1 MLAILDKKMSIKRDT
16 TLWTEPQVDA
26 KRELHHCRHLDQE
39 NIRPAE
45 DRQLSEREFYV
56 RAKAICRD
64 LFEINAKRYWIDFL
78 LSTTA
83 AYICASIFLA
93 SSSASIVGWLAFAA
107 AVVLIYR
114 GSMFIHEIVHLPSNK
129 LKVFRR
135 VWNFYA
141 GVPMLVP
148 TSTYQSHIH
157 HHNSNH
163 YGTDQDGEYLPFAHG
178 TFWGIGVYLCQ
189 IVFQPLLVYARY
201 LLWTPLSFMHPRL
214 RNWTLANASSLVI
227 NFKYR
232 NDAKPDSQS
241 AEDTFWELFTCFRA
255 WVMIGL
261 VYLSVMPVVR
271 LPKILILAMAV
282 LTINHLRTLAAH
294 RYRSDGEKL
303 SHLEQFRDS
312 TNISGGWITELWC
325 PLGLRYHALHH
336 LFPGI
341 PYHNL
346 ATAHRRLVSQL
357 PGNSIYH
364 DSIYPNFLKVFQE
377 LVSEIRSQDRE
388 HSQVLN
394 QSSSKPIHIE
404 K

>member
-201 LLWTPLSFMHPRL
+201 LLGR
-214 RNWTLANASSLVI
+214 R
-227 NFKYR
+227 
-232 NDAKPDSQS
+232 
-241 AEDTFWELFTCFRA
+241 FR
-255 WVMIGL
+255 
-261 VYLSVMPVVR
+261 SC
-271 LPKILILAMAV
+271 ILACETGPWPTRA
-282 LTINHLRTLAAH
+282 RW
-294 RYRSDGEKL
+294 L
-303 SHLEQFRDS
+303 SILS
-312 TNISGGWITELWC
+312 TVMMPS
-325 PLGLRYHALHH
+325 R
-336 LFPGI
+336 
-341 PYHNL
+341 
-346 ATAHRRLVSQL
+346 
-357 PGNSIYH
+357 
-364 DSIYPNFLKVFQE
+364 
-377 LVSEIRSQDRE
+377 IRSQPKIRFG
-388 HSQVLN
+388 SCSLAFV
-394 QSSSKPIHIE
+394 PG
-404 K
+404 